1 MPHEFFRL
9 YCGRTEINVKKL
21 TMFVCTVLCAVTLSS
36 CGNNDRGDGSGH
48 MYDVSILGNPESLDP
63 QYASDSASN
72 TIIKNLYSG
81 LMTTDKNGNILCC
94 NAESYTISN
103 DGLEYTFNLKK
114 DNYWFFDEN
123 DNDIIENGEYFPVT
137 ASDYVFA
144 FRRILDPAMQSPYS
158 ENFSCIRNGSNIISG
173 KALPETAGVIAV
185 DDYTLNI
192 SLDYP
197 SAEFLGLLA
206 TNAAVPCNREFF
218 YSTKG
223 RYGLDDR
230 SVMSNGAF
238 FVRQWFYDPY
248 GVNNILYMKR
258 NEANLTETNEIY
270 PSYLNFTIE
279 SSEDDIRNMF
289 KAEQIECFTT
299 LNTGGLNLKKYNVE
313 SSGAVTL
320 GLIFNPDDPYY
331 SNENIRKALSL
342 SIDRKKIIEDADS
355 SDVKEAYGIIP
366 PAVKLLGRNYREL
379 VADEQFEF
387 YNIEEA
393 KRCFEVGKAELQTES
408 LDGTKILVCS
418 GTIDSSY
425 LHRLS
430 ENWNELFGFY
440 IGIEEVT
447 PTEFSR
453 CIAEKDYSIALYP
466 LNADYNSGIS
476 VIEQFEK
483 NDCLKYSADGVEI
496 MDKIRR
502 CADVSELIDC
512 YCAEESRILDGYG
525 FIPLFYKNSY
535 LITQKENEDIL
546 YDAFTGAIDFKYA
559 KNYR

>member
-1 MPHEFFRL
+1 M
-9 YCGRTEINVKKL
+9 KKL
-21 TMFVCTVLCAVTLSS
+21 TMLVCALLCAVTLSS
-36 CGNNDRGDGSGH
+36 CGNNDRGDGTGH

-63 QYASDSASN
+63 QYATDSASN

-81 LMTTDKNGNILCC
+81 LMSTDSNGNIMCC
-94 NAESYTISN
+94 NAESYTVSP
-103 DGLEYTFNLKK
+103 DGLEYTFNLKH

-123 DNDIIENGEYFPVT
+123 DDDIIDDNEYFPVT
-137 ASDYVFA
+137 AGDYVFA
-144 FRRILDPAMQSPYS
+144 FRRILDPAMQSPYAES
-158 ENFSCIRNGSNIISG
+158 FSCIRNGSNIISG

-206 TNAAVPCNREFF
+206 TNPAMPCNRDFF

-230 SVMSNGAF
+230 SVMSNGSF

-258 NEANLTETNEIY
+258 NEANRTETNEIC
-270 PSYLNFTIE
+270 PSFLNFTIE
-279 SSEDDIRNMF
+279 SSEDDIRSMF

-299 LNTGGLNLKKYNVE
+299 MNTGGLNLNKYTVN
-313 SSGAVTL
+313 SSPAVTL
-320 GLIFNPDDPYY
+320 GLIFNPDDECY
-331 SNENIRKALSL
+331 SNMNIRKTLAL
-342 SIDRKKIIEDADS
+342 SIDRKEIIKDTDS

-366 PAVKLLGRNYREL
+366 PAVKLLGRSYREL

-408 LDGTKILVCS
+408 LDGAKILVCN

-425 LHRLS
+425 LHKLS
-430 ENWNELFGFY
+430 QNWQELFGFY

-447 PTEFSR
+447 PTEFRR
-453 CIAEKDYSIALYP
+453 CIAEKDYTIALYP
-466 LNADYNSGIS
+466 LNADYDSGIS

-483 NDCLKYSADGVEI
+483 NDCLKYSSDGSAVT
-496 MDKIRR
+496 DRIRK
-502 CADVSELIDC
+502 CADISELVDC
-512 YCAEESRILDGYG
+512 YCAEESGILDSYV

-535 LITQKENEDIL
+535 LIMQDDNEDII
-546 YDAFTGAIDFKYA
+546 YDAFTGSLDFKYA
-559 KNYR
+559 KNYS

>member
-1 MPHEFFRL
+1 M
-9 YCGRTEINVKKL
+9 KKL
-21 TMFVCTVLCAVTLSS
+21 TMLVCALLCAVTLSS
-36 CGNNDRGDGSGH
+36 CGNNDRGDGTGH

-63 QYASDSASN
+63 QYATDSASN

-81 LMTTDKNGNILCC
+81 LMSTDSNGNIMCC
-94 NAESYTISN
+94 NAESYTVSP
-103 DGLEYTFNLKK
+103 DGLEYTFNLRH

-123 DNDIIENGEYFPVT
+123 DDDIIDDNEYFPVT
-137 ASDYVFA
+137 AGDYVFA
-144 FRRILDPAMQSPYS
+144 FRRILDPAMQSPYAES
-158 ENFSCIRNGSNIISG
+158 FSCIRNGSNIISG

-206 TNAAVPCNREFF
+206 TNPAMPCNRDFF

-230 SVMSNGAF
+230 SVMSNGSF

-258 NEANLTETNEIY
+258 NEANRTETNEIC
-270 PSYLNFTIE
+270 PSFLNFTIE
-279 SSEDDIRNMF
+279 SSEDDIRSMF

-299 LNTGGLNLKKYNVE
+299 MNTGGLNLNKYTVN
-313 SSGAVTL
+313 SSPAVTL
-320 GLIFNPDDPYY
+320 GLIFNPDDECY
-331 SNENIRKALSL
+331 SNMNIRKTLAL
-342 SIDRKKIIEDADS
+342 SIDRKEIIKDTDS

-366 PAVKLLGRNYREL
+366 PAVKLLGRSYREL

-408 LDGTKILVCS
+408 LDGAKILVCN

-425 LHRLS
+425 LHKLS
-430 ENWNELFGFY
+430 QNWQELFGFY

-447 PTEFSR
+447 PTEFRR
-453 CIAEKDYSIALYP
+453 CIAEKDYTIALYP
-466 LNADYNSGIS
+466 LNADYDSGIS

-483 NDCLKYSADGVEI
+483 NDCLKYSSDSSVVT
-496 MDKIRR
+496 DRIRK
-502 CADVSELIDC
+502 CADISELVDC
-512 YCAEESRILDGYG
+512 YCAEESGILDSYV

-535 LITQKENEDIL
+535 LIMQDDNEDII
-546 YDAFTGAIDFKYA
+546 YDAFTGSLDFKYA
-559 KNYR
+559 KNYS

>member
-1 MPHEFFRL
+1 M
-9 YCGRTEINVKKL
+9 KKL
-21 TMFVCTVLCAVTLSS
+21 TMFICTVLCAVTLSS
-36 CGNNDRGDGSGH
+36 CGNNDRGDGTGH
-48 MYDVSILGNPESLDP
+48 MYDVSVLGNPESLDP
-63 QYASDSASN
+63 QYATDSASN

-81 LMTTDKNGNILCC
+81 LMSTDSNGNIFCC
-94 NAESYTISN
+94 NAESYTVSS
-103 DGLEYTFNLKK
+103 DGLEYTFNLKQ

-123 DNDIIENGEYFPVT
+123 DDDIIDDDEYFPVT

-144 FRRILDPAMQSPYS
+144 FRRILDPAMQSPYAES
-158 ENFSCIRNGSNIISG
+158 FSCIRNGSNIISG

-258 NEANLTETNEIY
+258 NEVNRSETNEIC
-270 PSYLNFTIE
+270 PSFLNFTIE
-279 SSEDDIRNMF
+279 SSEDDIRSMF
-289 KAEQIECFTT
+289 KAGQIECFTT
-299 LNTGGLNLKKYNVE
+299 MNTGGLNLKKYIVN
-313 SSGAVTL
+313 SSEATTL
-320 GLIFNPDDPYY
+320 GLIFNPDDVYY
-331 SNENIRKALSL
+331 SNENIRKTLALSV
-342 SIDRKKIIEDADS
+342 DRKEIIKDTDS
-355 SDVKEAYGIIP
+355 SDIKEAYGIIP
-366 PAVKLLGRNYREL
+366 PAVKLLGRSYREL

-408 LDGTKILVCS
+408 LDGAKILVCS

-425 LHRLS
+425 LHKLS
-430 ENWNELFGFY
+430 QKWQELFGFY
-440 IGIEEVT
+440 IGIEEVI

-453 CIAEKDYSIALYP
+453 CIAEKDYTIALYP
-466 LNADYNSGIS
+466 LNADYDSGLS

-483 NDCLKYSADGVEI
+483 NDFLKYSADGSEI
-496 MDKIRR
+496 TDRIRK
-502 CADVSELIDC
+502 CADISELVDC
-512 YCAEESRILDGYG
+512 YCVEESGILDSYG

-535 LITQKENEDIL
+535 LIMQDDNEDIL
-546 YDAFTGAIDFKYA
+546 YDAFTGSLDFKYA
-559 KNYR
+559 KNYS